1 MRLHFQLQGDGH
13 PLIILH
19 GFLGSSDNWRAM
31 SKRLA
36 ALYKVYCVDLRN
48 HGQSPHSNVMN
59 YPIMAEELREFF
71 EEHGLGTS
79 FVLGH
84 SMGGKVAIQFAAQYP
99 GMVDKLIA
107 VDIAPKAYLPTE
119 RFLLAA
125 LRGLN
130 LPAFKIFGDI
140 DTVLSA
146 AIPDPVVR
154 QFLMKNLSRDG
165 DHGFRW
171 RIALD
176 AIMQNYDELT
186 KAVIVGQ
193 PFNKPVCFIRGG
205 RSNFLEDND
214 LPTVRAYF
222 PQAQFKTIAGAG
234 HWVHID
240 APDEFFKIV
249 VDFLTSSSS

>member
-1 MRLHFQLQGDGH
+1 MQLYFYLQGDGH
-13 PLIILH
+13 PLVILH

-36 ALYKVYCVDLRN
+36 TRFKVYCVDLRN

-59 YPIMAEELREFF
+59 YPIMAEDLREFI
-71 EEHGLGTS
+71 EAQDLGTS

-99 GMVDKLIA
+99 GRVDKLIA
-107 VDIAPKAYLPTE
+107 VDIAPKAYPPTQ
-119 RFLLAA
+119 RILLAA

-130 LPAFKIFGDI
+130 LPAFKTFGDI
-140 DTVLSA
+140 DTVLSE
-146 AIPDPVVR
+146 AIPDQATR
-154 QFLMKNLSRDG
+154 QFLMKNLKRDG

-171 RIALD
+171 RIPLD

-186 KAVIVGQ
+186 RAVIVEQ
-193 PFNKPVCFIRGG
+193 PFNKPACFIRGG
-205 RSNFLEDND
+205 RSNLLEESD
-214 LPTVRAYF
+214 LPSIRSRF

-240 APDEFFKIV
+240 APDEFSEIV
-249 VDFLTSSSS
+249 VDFLNPPSD

>member
-1 MRLHFQLQGDGH
+1 MRLHFQRQGDGH

-59 YPIMAEELREFF
+59 YPIMAEDLREFI
-71 EEHGLGTS
+71 EEHGLGPS

-107 VDIAPKAYLPTE
+107 VDIAPKAYPPTQKS
-119 RFLLAA
+119 LLAA

-140 DTVLSA
+140 DSVLSS
-146 AIPDPVVR
+146 AIPEQATR
-154 QFLMKNLSRDG
+154 QFLMKNLTRDG

-171 RIALD
+171 RIPLD
-176 AIMQNYDELT
+176 AIMNNYDELT
-186 KAVIVGQ
+186 RAVIVGQ

-205 RSNFLEDND
+205 RSNFLEDSD
-214 LPTVRAYF
+214 LPSIRACF
-222 PQAQFKTIAGAG
+222 PQAQFNTIAGAG

-240 APDEFFKIV
+240 APVEFSKIV
-249 VDFLTSSSS
+249 VDFLNPPSS